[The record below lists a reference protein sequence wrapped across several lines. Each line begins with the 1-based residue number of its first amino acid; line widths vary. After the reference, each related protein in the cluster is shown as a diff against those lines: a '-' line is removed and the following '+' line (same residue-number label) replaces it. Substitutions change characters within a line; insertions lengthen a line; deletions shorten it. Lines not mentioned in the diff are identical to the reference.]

1 MKKIMTLI
9 GALLIGSFIMVGC
22 KKDNIK
28 QKELELKANEQA
40 LKEKVA
46 LQEKEAA
53 SLKAAASDTTKVFK
67 TLTMVFEDYSE
78 GDYPHLKFKDVDS
91 GEDYDF
97 RFLADNNLAGAAIL
111 LEDKDAAFGL
121 KANSEFLKKTF
132 IVKIQKKSVK
142 DSDLN
147 GKVFNSNEWVIT
159 DIKLK

>member
-1 MKKIMTLI
+1 MTLI
-9 GALLIGSFIMVGC
+9 GAALIGSFIMVGC
-22 KKDNIK
+22 KKDNNK
-28 QKELELKANEQA
+28 QKELELSASEQA
-40 LKEKVA
+40 LKEKELS

-53 SLKAAASDTTKVFK
+53 TLKAAASDTTKVFK

-78 GDYPHLKFKDVDS
+78 GDYPHLLFKEVTT

-97 RFLADNNLAGAAIL
+97 RFLADNNLAGAEIL
-111 LEDKDAAFGL
+111 LEDKDASFGL
-121 KANSEFLKKTF
+121 KANPKFLKKTF
-132 IVKIQKKSVK
+132 IVKTQKKSVK